1 MNTQIDIEV
10 VNNKVDEL
18 NTKEISEDLFI
29 QIYTAKDLATTETE
43 NSNQLVKLLKNE
55 VDEYKLSNQT
65 GKIFFDEFIYVNT
78 IGFYPAREGKFELR
92 YTNLAN
98 DSVKLLKSQVNDK
111 GRVVFAIHDTV
122 SSISIKYERD
132 NLFSSKS
139 LKIKD
144 FWIFGLNFEAFN
156 KEVSYLKT
164 LYDDRAEFTK
174 EFQELKAQL
183 QKGKTEL
190 NQKKE
195 ETDQYISEKEA
206 LIEELSEKIEE
217 LDESK
222 TNLRTSIQQLESQ
235 KETLESQLT
244 AKNSELERLTKNNES
259 LKKINIEVDKEL
271 TQLKLRKEELAAEV
285 NLVPDNLI
293 GFNQRTSESKRTYY
307 WLCTIPL
314 VMLSILFYCAWS
326 NITKF
331 SSTEGIKTLEQAYV
345 LLIQRLPLTFLIITM
360 VSILVA
366 LLYKMLRHLMEIQ
379 QQELSLSKI
388 SVLARD
394 VADSEYQHLPENE
407 KQEHRIKHK
416 MQLIREYFNSEFER
430 HKEFIKNEK
439 NEDMGQSINIP
450 SQLRNLAKF
459 KK

>member
-293 GFNQRTSESKRTYY
+293 GFNQRTSESKKTYY

-326 NITKF
+326 NI
-331 SSTEGIKTLEQAYV
+331 
-345 LLIQRLPLTFLIITM
+345 
-360 VSILVA
+360 VA